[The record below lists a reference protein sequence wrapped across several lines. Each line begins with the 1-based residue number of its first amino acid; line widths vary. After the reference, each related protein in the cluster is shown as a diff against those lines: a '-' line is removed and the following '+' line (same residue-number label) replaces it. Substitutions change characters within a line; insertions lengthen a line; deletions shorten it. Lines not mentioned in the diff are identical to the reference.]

1 MVNMVNMHIHYL
13 YIYAYCIWTNCLN
26 LNTND
31 RIIWPATCGLCVIYL
46 RNRMLVK
53 RWINTNRNVCVCLCL
68 CVHILYIVTHVYS
81 MFSTDPCDPAEF
93 QWPQLRD
100 IFMLTFL
107 GVPSINVSPLFLSF
121 STPPHCWAYSCSL
134 TDEFRSK
141 VACENDNMPLMCNPY
156 SRIAIY
162 SASFGHTERESVQCG
177 GQGGGAPGNVLI
189 NREESGTPSKWHRVV
204 VVLFTTHA

>member
-1 MVNMVNMHIHYL
+1 
-13 YIYAYCIWTNCLN
+13 
-26 LNTND
+26 
-31 RIIWPATCGLCVIYL
+31 
-46 RNRMLVK
+46 
-53 RWINTNRNVCVCLCL
+53 
-68 CVHILYIVTHVYS
+68 
-81 MFSTDPCDPAEF
+81 
-93 QWPQLRD
+93 
-100 IFMLTFL
+100 MLTFL

-121 STPPHCWAYSCSL
+121 STPPHCWAYYCSL

-189 NREESGTPSKWHRVV
+189 NREESGTPSK
-204 VVLFTTHA
+204 